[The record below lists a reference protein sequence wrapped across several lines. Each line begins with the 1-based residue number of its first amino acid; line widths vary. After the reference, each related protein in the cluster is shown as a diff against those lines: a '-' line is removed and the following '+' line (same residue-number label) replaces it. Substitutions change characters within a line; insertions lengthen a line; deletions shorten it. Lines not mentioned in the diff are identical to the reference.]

1 MSRIFKERGIT
12 ADRISVKCDHALF
25 SDAESHHF
33 SPTKMATLV
42 TAAEKHLE
50 TPIPLL
56 PLSSYLEFRDN
67 GNRSRYEAIYFK
79 RRDMALT
86 LSLAES
92 YERKGR
98 FTAKL
103 ADVVWAIMEE
113 STWII
118 PAHLYN
124 SPTHGEFG
132 CPPVYDST
140 RIHGIDLFSAGTA
153 GALTAIYTL
162 SARELDS
169 VSPIIREKLLHQ
181 LRQRIVIPYL
191 NCSFWWTGER
201 GNSVNNWCPWIVSNI
216 LHAASV
222 AVADE
227 YTMKRVLQRSLDALD
242 HFTAEYMPDGG
253 CSEGPSYWGAAG
265 ASYFDCL
272 ELLYDISKGTINVY
286 DHPLVRSMCEYI
298 VKFNI
303 CKNRFVN
310 FADCPPKTL
319 HDGAQIRR
327 MGEKCGSASLIA
339 FGDTMATLL
348 PFPSGLSAHSRTY
361 RYLRNLM
368 TDVPAH
374 TEGCAERRIW
384 FPDLKVMIA
393 RESTDPARGIFV
405 AVKGGNND
413 EQHNHND
420 VGNVIV
426 YHNGNPVLID
436 TGAGEY
442 TKKTFSSQR
451 YELWYMQSNYH
462 NLPAFGG
469 VAQKNGKA
477 FVSSEECYRAED
489 GSLRMELAHAYP
501 AEADLR
507 SFVRTVVLN
516 EENAVVI
523 TDEIRTEREQEV
535 DFRYMSCAEPR
546 LLADGKIAL
555 AEGRIMEYDPRLAC
569 EIEAFAVCDPGIER
583 NWQTDTLWRIHFR
596 ASCTEGKFVFTV
608 R

>member
-1 MSRIFKERGIT
+1 MTHIFKERGIT
-12 ADRISVKCDHALF
+12 AERVKLKFDHVLF
-25 SDAESHHF
+25 SNAPNKHF
-33 SPTKMATLV
+33 SPDKMVPLIA
-42 TAAEKHLE
+42 AAEKHLE

-56 PLSSYLEFRDN
+56 PLSTYLEFRDN
-67 GNRSRYEAIYFK
+67 GNRSHYEAIYFQ

-86 LSLAES
+86 LSIAES
-92 YERKGR
+92 YEQKGR

-132 CPPVYDST
+132 CPPVYDDT

-162 SARELDS
+162 TARELDS
-169 VSPIIREKLLHQ
+169 VSPIIREKLYHQ
-181 LRQRIVIPYL
+181 LHERIIMPYL

-216 LHAASV
+216 LHVASV
-222 AVADE
+222 AVKDPH
-227 YTMKRVLQRSLDALD
+227 TMERLLQRSLDALD
-242 HFTAEYMPDGG
+242 NFTAEYMPDGG

-272 ELLYDISKGTINVY
+272 ELLYDLSGGTINVY
-286 DHPLVRSMCEYI
+286 DHPLVRNMCEYI

-303 CKNRFVN
+303 CQNRFIN

-319 HDGAQIRR
+319 HDGALIRR
-327 MGEKCGSASLIA
+327 MGEKCGSASLTA
-339 FGDTMATLL
+339 FGDTMSALL
-348 PFPSGLSAHSRTY
+348 KIPSGLGTHAHTY

-368 TDVPAH
+368 TAQTALTKD
-374 TEGCAERRIW
+374 CADRRIW

-393 RESTDPARGIFV
+393 REETDPSHGIFV
-405 AVKGGNND
+405 AAKGGHNN

-426 YHNGNPVLID
+426 YYNGNPVLID

-442 TKKTFSSQR
+442 TKQTFSPQR
-451 YELWYMQSNYH
+451 YELWYMQSNFH
-462 NLPAFGG
+462 NVPAFGG
-469 VAQKNGKA
+469 ISQKNGA
-477 FVSSEECYRAED
+477 TFTSSEEYYCPED
-489 GSLRMELAHAYP
+489 GGLRMELAHAYP
-501 AEADLR
+501 AEAGLC
-507 SFVRTVVLN
+507 SFVRTVTLN

-523 TDEIRTEREQEV
+523 TDEIHTKREQEV
-535 DFRYMSCAEPR
+535 DFRYMSCVAPR
-546 LLADGKIAL
+546 LLEEGKIAL
-555 AEGRIMEYDPRLAC
+555 AEGRVMEYDPRLTC
-569 EIEAFAVCDPGIER
+569 QIEAFAVNDPGIER
-583 NWQTDTLWRIHFR
+583 SWQTDTLWRIHLRTTCTDGRFIFR
-596 ASCTEGKFVFTV
+596 I

>member
-1 MSRIFKERGIT
+1 MTHIFHERGLR
-12 ADRISVKCDHALF
+12 ADRIPDIRNRPLF
-25 SDAESHHF
+25 SDLSKDSFVPA
-33 SPTKMATLV
+33 KMELLIK
-42 TAAEKHLE
+42 AAEGYLT

-56 PLSSYLEFRDN
+56 PLSIYLEFRDN
-67 GNRSRYEAIYFK
+67 GNRSHYEAIYFK

-86 LSLAES
+86 LSLAEA
-92 YERKGR
+92 YEQKGR

-103 ADVVWAIMEE
+103 ADVLWAIMEE
-113 STWII
+113 STWIL
-118 PAHLYN
+118 PAHLYT

-132 CPPVYDST
+132 CPPVYDGT
-140 RIHGIDLFSAGTA
+140 RLHGIDLFSAGTA
-153 GALTAIYTL
+153 GALSAIDSL
-162 SARELDS
+162 SARELDA
-169 VSPIIREKLLHQ
+169 VSPIIREKLRHQ
-181 LRQRIVIPYL
+181 LRERIVIPYL
-191 NCSFWWTGER
+191 NCTFWWTGEN

-216 LHAASV
+216 LHTATV
-222 AVADE
+222 AVEDT
-227 YTMKRVLQRSLDALD
+227 YTMKRLLQRSLDALD
-242 HFTAEYMPDGG
+242 RFTAEYMPDGG
-253 CSEGPSYWGAAG
+253 CTEGPSYWGAAG

-272 ELLYDISKGTINVY
+272 EILHELSGGAIDVY
-286 DHPLVRSMCEYI
+286 DHPLVKSMCEYI

-319 HDGAQIRR
+319 HDGTQIRR
-327 MGEKCGSASLIA
+327 MGEKCGSDSLIA

-368 TDVPAH
+368 TEVPVH
-374 TEGCAERRIW
+374 TEGCAECRIW
-384 FPDLKVMIA
+384 FPDLKVMAA
-393 RESTDPARGIFV
+393 RESTDPTQGIFV
-405 AVKGGNND
+405 AAKGGNNN

-426 YHNGNPVLID
+426 YYNGNPVLID

-442 TKKTFSSQR
+442 TKKTFSAQR

-477 FVSSEECYRAED
+477 FASSEESYCAD
-489 GSLRMELAHAYP
+489 TGSLRMELAHAYP
-501 AEADLR
+501 AEAKVR

-523 TDEIRTEREQEV
+523 TDEIRTEAEQEV
-535 DFRYMSCAEPR
+535 DFRYMSCAEPH
-546 LLADGKIAL
+546 LLENGKIAL

-583 NWQTDTLWRIHFR
+583 NWQSDTLWRIHLR
-596 ASCTEGKFVFTV
+596 ATCTEGKFVFTV